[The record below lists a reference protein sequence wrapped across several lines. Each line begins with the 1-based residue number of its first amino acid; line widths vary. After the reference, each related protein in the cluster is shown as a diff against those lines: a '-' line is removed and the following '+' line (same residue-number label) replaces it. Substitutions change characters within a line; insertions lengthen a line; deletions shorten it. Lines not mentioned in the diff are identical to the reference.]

1 MGLQSVRNSRPES
14 SRDAR
19 KTLERL
25 VSQFQGLDLQEPG
38 QWAILPRVLAWG
50 SMVLLVSVA
59 GWFLFVSDA
68 LSRLEQEQA
77 RELELK
83 EEFRTKLVRAA
94 NLPELRKQKME
105 LMEFVRV
112 ARGLLPD
119 EIEMDAMLSSIGRA
133 QLGRGLTLEHFKPE
147 QEVIHSDYVEIP
159 ITLKVTGSYHDLGSF
174 AADVAGLPRIFSLQ
188 EVKLVAPPRMP
199 DAPLNDSKGLTFE
212 AKVRAYRYTDLQ
224 VGAPARAASQPS
236 ANQGAGRRP
245 AEVGGK

>member
-1 MGLQSVRNSRPES
+1 MGLQSVRSSRPAS

-25 VSQFQGLDLQEPG
+25 VSQFRGLDLQEPG

-68 LSRLEQEQA
+68 VSRLEQQQA

-83 EEFRTKLVRAA
+83 EEFRTKLARAA
-94 NLPELRKQKME
+94 NLPELRKQKIQ
-105 LMEFVRV
+105 LTEFVRV
-112 ARGLLPD
+112 ARTLLPD
-119 EIEMDAMLSSIGRA
+119 KIEMDAMLSSIGRA
-133 QLGRGLTLEHFKPE
+133 QLGRGLTLEHFRPE
-147 QEVIHSDYVEIP
+147 QEVTHSDYVEIP
-159 ITLKVTGSYHDLGSF
+159 ITLKVMGGYHDLGSF

-188 EVKLVAPPRMP
+188 EIKLAAPARVPA
-199 DAPLNDSKGLTFE
+199 APLNDSTVLAFE

-224 VGAPARAASQPS
+224 VGAPAQAASQPS
-236 ANQGAGRRP
+236 AKQDAGRRP
-245 AEVGGK
+245 AKEGGK